1 MGTFESLNEMFYASQ
16 EIQAWFIECT
26 NSICGVFNKPV
37 EWTTPLGLPVIQPYM
52 KRLNYNTL
60 APTQQKDMNLKP
72 LDFRRLL
79 RDSDVAEKPHLMK
92 QRNGFP
98 PNFIHSLDSS
108 HMMLTSLYL
117 WNLGVTYASVHD
129 CYWTHPCNV
138 KLMNEVCRE
147 QFIRLHSQPILEDLA
162 ESFDTNYLLS
172 NPGFTQYDSKTKPVS
187 DIETLK
193 AEKLFKS
200 IPEKGNDQCALNL
213 NIVK

>member
-1 MGTFESLNEMFYASQ
+1 MGPLEDKKDKIQNVNAGIDVKKLLAS
-16 EIQAWFIECT
+16 E
-26 NSICGVFNKPV
+26 K
-37 EWTTPLGLPVIQPYM
+37 VI
-52 KRLNYNTL
+52 N
-60 APTQQKDMNLKP
+60 
-72 LDFRRLL
+72 
-79 RDSDVAEKPHLMK
+79 EKPNIMK

-138 KLMNEVCRE
+138 KVMNEVCRE

-162 ESFDTNYLLS
+162 ESFDANYLLS

-200 IPEKGNDQCALNL
+200 
-213 NIVK
+213 